1 MRNILDIL
9 KQEGYS
15 LTQPRRA
22 ILAVLSPTPLS
33 AQDLEKKL
41 KRRGIKI
48 DLVTIYRVLDIFAKL
63 GFVRKTQFEEK
74 TARYEMVV
82 GQKHHHHAICQ
93 ACGTIEDIAIDEKRL
108 IKQVEQRAKFR
119 VQRHAVEFFGL
130 CLKCA

>member
-82 GQKHHHHAICQ
+82 GQKHHHHPICQ